1 MTALFIFVSLYFKK
15 NKQKTN
21 AFHFTSLKMNYSELL
36 ASEPHDIAAHMQLK
50 YVDREALTI
59 QRVKEKD
66 EFLYLLKNKPLQKE
80 TELKRIKK
88 LVIPPAWQ
96 EVKIASIANAHLQ
109 AVGYDLKHRLQY
121 RYHELWLR
129 VRNRTKFL
137 RMHHFGQA
145 LPSIRKQVDEDLQLQ
160 GWPKDKVLAL
170 IVRLMEETHIR
181 IGNQQYAKRN
191 KTYGLSTLRNKHLKT
206 SKNKL
211 KFEFTGKK
219 GKKHSITLNNKRL
232 RRLVL
237 QCEEIPGWNLFQF
250 FDEDGIKT
258 NVDSG
263 MVNEY
268 LQEISE
274 DLFTAK
280 DFRTW
285 SGTIIFFESLLENAP
300 TNDETQIKKNVIKA
314 FDATAKALGNTRNV
328 CKKYYVHPYVV
339 STYENGGLKKVFQNL
354 EKQSSS
360 AYQTAAEKALIK
372 LISDFNPLLNLSKK
386 N

>member
-1 MTALFIFVSLYFKK
+1 
-15 NKQKTN
+15 
-21 AFHFTSLKMNYSELL
+21 MNYSDLL
-36 ASEPHDIAAHMQLK
+36 ASEPHDVAAHMHLK

-59 QRVKEKD
+59 HRIKEKD
-66 EFLYLLKNKPLQKE
+66 KFLYLLKNKPLRKKS
-80 TELKRIKK
+80 ELSRIKQ

-121 RYHELWLR
+121 RYHDLWLK

-145 LPSIRKQVDEDLQLQ
+145 LPNIRKQVDKDLELS
-160 GWPKDKVLAL
+160 GWQKNKVLAL

-191 KTYGLSTLRNKHLKT
+191 KTYGLSTLRNKHLKV

-211 KFEFTGKK
+211 KFEFTGKR
-219 GKKHSITLNNKRL
+219 GKKHNITLNNRRL

-250 FDEDGIKT
+250 YDEDGVKT

-268 LQEISE
+268 LQEISG
-274 DLFTAK
+274 DLYTAK

-285 SGTIIFFESLLENAP
+285 SGTIIFFESLMENEP
-300 TNDETQIKKNVIKA
+300 TKDENHLQKNIIKA
-314 FDATAKALGNTRNV
+314 YDATAKALGNTRNV
-328 CKKYYVHPYVV
+328 CKKYYVHPFVV
-339 STYENGGLKKVFQNL
+339 SSYEKGELDEVFKGLENK
-354 EKQSSS
+354 SSS
-360 AYQTAAEKALIK
+360 EYQTAAEKALIK
-372 LISDFNPLLNLSKK
+372 LISDFNPLLDLSKK
-386 N
+386 K

>member
-1 MTALFIFVSLYFKK
+1 
-15 NKQKTN
+15 
-21 AFHFTSLKMNYSELL
+21 
-36 ASEPHDIAAHMQLK
+36 
-50 YVDREALTI
+50 
-59 QRVKEKD
+59 
-66 EFLYLLKNKPLQKE
+66 
-80 TELKRIKK
+80 
-88 LVIPPAWQ
+88 
-96 EVKIASIANAHLQ
+96 
-109 AVGYDLKHRLQY
+109 
-121 RYHELWLR
+121 
-129 VRNRTKFL
+129 
-137 RMHHFGQA
+137 MHHFGQA

-268 LQEISE
+268 LQEISG

-300 TNDETQIKKNVIKA
+300 TNDETQIKKECNQG
-314 FDATAKALGNTRNV
+314 F
-328 CKKYYVHPYVV
+328 
-339 STYENGGLKKVFQNL
+339 
-354 EKQSSS
+354 
-360 AYQTAAEKALIK
+360 
-372 LISDFNPLLNLSKK
+372 
-386 N
+386 

>member
-1 MTALFIFVSLYFKK
+1 
-15 NKQKTN
+15 
-21 AFHFTSLKMNYSELL
+21 MNYSELL
-36 ASEPHDIAAHMQLK
+36 AGEPHDVAAHMQLK
-50 YVDREALTI
+50 YVGREALSI
-59 QRVKEKD
+59 LRIKEKN
-66 EFLYLLKNKPLQKE
+66 EFQYLLKNKPLSKKS
-80 TELKRIKK
+80 ELSRIKK

-109 AVGYDLKHRLQY
+109 AVGYDDKHRLQY
-121 RYHELWLR
+121 RYHDLWLR

-137 RMHHFGQA
+137 RMHQFGEA
-145 LPSIRKQVDEDLQLQ
+145 LPLIRQKVDEDLLLQ
-160 GWPKDKVLAL
+160 GWPKEKVLAL

-191 KTYGLSTLRNKHLKT
+191 KTYGLSTLRTRHLKT

-219 GKKHSITLNNKRL
+219 GKKHSITLNNRKL

-237 QCEEIPGWNLFQF
+237 QCEEIPGWDLFQF
-250 FDEDGIKT
+250 FDEDGTKT
-258 NVDSG
+258 SVDSG

-268 LQEISE
+268 LQDISG

-285 SGTIIFFESLLENAP
+285 SGTIIFFESLMENEP
-300 TNDETQIKKNVIKA
+300 TIEENQIKKNTVKA

-339 STYENGGLKKVFQNL
+339 NKYERNELDTIFEEVEAASSTE
-354 EKQSSS
+354 
-360 AYQTAAEKALIK
+360 YQTAAEKALIK

-386 N
+386 K